1 MNAANMPQPMF
12 GLIRT
17 AIEVVKDLPDSAPRD
32 FRRQFAD
39 ALLMRLQTCRVI
51 DPTDD
56 LDYVVTRL
64 VKFTR
69 QKIQPRRIPDFWH
82 LSRIRDGMTDLDQK
96 KRSPDPR

>member
-17 AIEVVKDLPDSAPRD
+17 AIEVVNDLSDGAPRD

-51 DPTDD
+51 EPIDD
-56 LDYVVTRL
+56 LDYVGTRL

-69 QKIQPRRIPDFWH
+69 HKNQLRQTSGLWKLPGIQ
-82 LSRIRDGMTDLDQK
+82 DGMTDLDQK
-96 KRSPDPR
+96 DRSPDPR